1 MSEENQ
7 MPPIGVGLPARL
19 TEQPVIYF
27 AETGSL
33 CVAVSVALVDS
44 PVPWRGKHTIV
55 MVKSDG
61 TCMESNLNTLRKCF
75 DCTLDNPYGL
85 IYENP
90 DEPDDTKLVVRDLTA
105 FDLEVVGKKKSL
117 PEKRD
122 PETGEVTYPA
132 REVFDIQWLNPAGGG
147 ARMPEAADRQT
158 VLARYGAKFRAMS
171 GPRKAAPP
179 AAKPSAPAPKPA
191 EEQLKLAPEAP
202 KAPAKPPGRPAAP
215 APKPAA
221 KGPAARKSPA
231 AVSRTS
237 TLDETFKLLCDKL
250 GVTEAEEDRENAD
263 RASRIFWVM
272 ADKFGATE
280 SITIQQWG
288 KIADQVDVTEVADLW
303 AISK

>member
-61 TCMESNLNTLRKCF
+61 TGMESNLNTLRKCF
-75 DCTLDNPYGL
+75 DCTLENPYGL

-147 ARMPEAADRQT
+147 SRMPEAADRQT

-191 EEQLKLAPEAP
+191 EEPPELAPAAP
-202 KAPAKPPGRPAAP
+202 KAP
-215 APKPAA
+215 PKPAA
-221 KGPAARKSPA
+221 KGPAARKSTA
-231 AVSRTS
+231 AVARTS
-237 TLDETFKLLCDKL
+237 TLSETFKLLCDKL
-250 GVTEAEEDRENAD
+250 GVTEAEEDREKAD

-303 AISK
+303 AISE

>member
-61 TCMESNLNTLRKCF
+61 TGMESNLNTLRKCF
-75 DCTLDNPYGL
+75 DCTLENPYGL

-117 PEKRD
+117 PENATRR
-122 PETGEVTYPA
+122 PA
-132 REVFDIQWLNPAGGG
+132 KSPIRRGRCLIFNGSTRRAAAPGCRRRPT
-147 ARMPEAADRQT
+147 ARRCWPGMGPS
-158 VLARYGAKFRAMS
+158 S
-171 GPRKAAPP
+171 GP
-179 AAKPSAPAPKPA
+179 
-191 EEQLKLAPEAP
+191 
-202 KAPAKPPGRPAAP
+202 
-215 APKPAA
+215 
-221 KGPAARKSPA
+221 
-231 AVSRTS
+231 
-237 TLDETFKLLCDKL
+237 
-250 GVTEAEEDRENAD
+250 
-263 RASRIFWVM
+263 
-272 ADKFGATE
+272 
-280 SITIQQWG
+280 
-288 KIADQVDVTEVADLW
+288 
-303 AISK
+303 